1 MMLSNIF
8 IFFLVSRAS
17 VERIVE
23 VLDETSDLQN
33 GPDPVY
39 EVQDGSIVFEDVTFA
54 YSAESEKPV
63 LCDINLS
70 IPSGARVGILGGT
83 GSSKSTLIQLIPRL
97 YDVVE
102 GRVLVGGIDVRDYDL
117 VSLRDQV
124 SIVLQRNQL
133 FTGSIK
139 DNLRWGD
146 EHATDVEMTR
156 ACQLAQADEFIQAL
170 PKGYDSHIERG
181 GANLSGGQRQRLC
194 ITFSPENPKILSL
207 TIRRVPST
215 RKRIVSFARTAR
227 GHSHTMSDH
236 FSARSRC

>member
-97 YDVVE
+97 YDVVKAASSSA
-102 GRVLVGGIDVRDYDL
+102 
-117 VSLRDQV
+117 VSMCAITICVPARPSFHRFAEE
-124 SIVLQRNQL
+124 SIVYGVDQ
-133 FTGSIK
+133 
-139 DNLRWGD
+139 
-146 EHATDVEMTR
+146 
-156 ACQLAQADEFIQAL
+156 
-170 PKGYDSHIERG
+170 
-181 GANLSGGQRQRLC
+181 GQ
-194 ITFSPENPKILSL
+194 SPM
-207 TIRRVPST
+207 
-215 RKRIVSFARTAR
+215 
-227 GHSHTMSDH
+227 G
-236 FSARSRC
+236 